1 MVNYHIIRFKKL
13 WLIISSAMVVISVAA
28 LAIWG
33 LRAGLDFTGGSL
45 LEVKMAGGQPT
56 VAEVQNSLKD
66 VGVSSLIV
74 QPTGSDS
81 VILRFQETSQEK
93 YLAVVDALSKMDKAK
108 AGMTEV
114 RFESI
119 GTSVGAELRSKSFS
133 VMSLVLIIIILY
145 ISLAFNKVSK
155 PVASWKY
162 GTIAIIALV
171 HDIVITCGIF
181 AVLGHF
187 YGVEVNTPFVVA
199 LLTVLGY
206 SVHDTIIVFDRTREN
221 LPKSNVSFGDTLN
234 HSLNQTFVRSINTT
248 LTVLLSLLAV
258 LLFGGSSIRDFVLAL
273 MVGVF
278 CGAYSSLFVASPL
291 LVYFEQW
298 QRRK

>member
-28 LAIWG
+28 LALWG

-133 VMSLVLIIIILY
+133 VMSIVLIII
-145 ISLAFNKVSK
+145 
-155 PVASWKY
+155 
-162 GTIAIIALV
+162 
-171 HDIVITCGIF
+171 
-181 AVLGHF
+181 
-187 YGVEVNTPFVVA
+187 
-199 LLTVLGY
+199 
-206 SVHDTIIVFDRTREN
+206 
-221 LPKSNVSFGDTLN
+221 
-234 HSLNQTFVRSINTT
+234 
-248 LTVLLSLLAV
+248 
-258 LLFGGSSIRDFVLAL
+258 
-273 MVGVF
+273 
-278 CGAYSSLFVASPL
+278 
-291 LVYFEQW
+291 
-298 QRRK
+298 